1 MNNSPKVSVI
11 ILSWNR
17 KEDTLQTIRSLAK
30 TEIKNFIVE
39 IYVVDNGSSDG
50 SQTAIKKL
58 LKDIQKS
65 PGLLTKITN
74 NKENLGF
81 AEGNNVGIRSALA
94 RGFDYIALL
103 NDDTVVGPD
112 LISNILKEHERRSHV
127 GAISPKIYF
136 AKGFEFKKRYK
147 KEDLGKVIWY
157 AGGDID
163 WKNIYG
169 SNHGVDEVDRGQFEE
184 ERETGF
190 ATGCFVMYKRK
201 ALKEVGLYDKRYFA
215 YMEDADH
222 AQRLK
227 KAGWQVIYS
236 PKGHLWHKVSQSSGI
251 GSELN
256 DYFLTRNRM
265 LFGLKHASLRAKQ
278 ALVRESFRL
287 LLNGRKW
294 QKIGIRDFYL
304 RKFGKGSWGK
314 K

>member
-1 MNNSPKVSVI
+1 MKKSPKVSVI

-17 KEDTLQTIRSLAK
+17 KEDTLETIKSLA
-30 TEIKNFIVE
+30 ESEVKNFVLE
-39 IYVVDNGSSDG
+39 IYVVDNGSTDG
-50 SQTAIKKL
+50 SQVAIKKL
-58 LKDIQKS
+58 FKEISGSRKI
-65 PGLLTKITN
+65 LTKITE

-81 AEGNNVGIRSALA
+81 AEGNNVGFRSALT

-103 NDDTVVGPD
+103 NDDTTVEPGLVA
-112 LISNILKEHERRSHV
+112 NILKEHDRRPEV

-136 AKGFEFKKRYK
+136 AKGFEFQKRYK

-163 WKNIYG
+163 WKNVYG
-169 SNHGVDEVDRGQFEE
+169 SNHGVDEVDEGQFDQ
-184 ERETGF
+184 ERETDF

-201 ALKEVGLYDKRYFA
+201 VLKEIGLYDKRYFA

-222 AQRLK
+222 AQRMK
-227 KAGWQVIYS
+227 RAGWQVIYS
-236 PKGHLWHKVSQSSGI
+236 SKGRLWHKVSQSSGI
-251 GSELN
+251 GSDLN

-265 LFGLKHASLRAKQ
+265 LFGLKYAPLRAKQ

-287 LLNGRKW
+287 LINGRKW
-294 QKIGIRDFYL
+294 QKIGIKDFYL